1 VVGGL
6 AFWVDDLAPDHGE
19 LLLHGGRAA
28 RQEAGYSKKGTPIRS
43 PRNKFGAVLARLR
56 SGLKKM

>member
-43 PRNKFGAVLARLR
+43 PKISLALCWRVSAAV
-56 SGLKKM
+56 